1 MLESLISSRPSLRAG
16 LRSPNL
22 LALFIGSICS
32 GMAMPLLAA
41 QQPTA
46 IQAADSAKASEV
58 TDGKDTITVVAK
70 PEDSFRAGG
79 DQLVP
84 AYLDGQIANGGR
96 VGFLGQQNARDV
108 PFNVVSY
115 TSKMIES
122 QQAQTLG
129 DVVKNDASVQSVRG
143 YGNFAEAYRI
153 RGFKLDGDDIT
164 MGGLFGVMPRQI
176 VSTNMI
182 DRVEI
187 LKGSNAFL
195 NGVSA
200 GGSGVGGS
208 VNVEPKHADD
218 EPLTRATLDY
228 TSSSQVGGA
237 LDIGRRFGDDNR
249 FGVRVNLLH
258 REGEAAIKDQRER
271 VSLAAVGLDYRGD
284 RLRTSLDAG
293 YQHQYL
299 HGGRLGIN
307 VSQTGLQAIPE
318 PPANTHNY
326 SQRWVYTDMKSR
338 FGMLRG
344 EYDLDNQ
351 WTLYSGIGMS
361 NTEELGNYSTPK
373 LAAVGDGSATLGRLS
388 TAYIAQ
394 NTSSLAGIRGNFD
407 TGPVKHEV
415 NLGYSGIHTKAKVA
429 YTMSKYDYASD
440 IYNTPVV
447 DFPATTSR
455 GGDMDSPKIRNRM
468 QNWGLA
474 LSDTL
479 SVLDDNVRF
488 TAGLR
493 RQEILIRN
501 YEYTGIESGTGGR
514 FDRTKVSP
522 VYGIVVKPWEHVSLY
537 ANHIEAL
544 QPGTKTSSAEAL
556 NRGQIS
562 GIYVAKQNEV
572 GIKVDYQRVGGSLA
586 LYEITRANGFIDPV
600 TKLYG
605 LNGEQRNRGVELNVF
620 GEPMFGLRLN
630 GSATLL
636 DATLTKTRAGANDG
650 NDVVGTPGY
659 QLVFGSE
666 YDVSAVEGLTLSGTV
681 LRYGSQYANEANTLK
696 LKPWTRLDLGVRYST
711 PMNDHTLVWRANV
724 ENVTNEKYWASVDDT
739 GTYVTQGD
747 PRSLKLSMS
756 IDF

>member
-1 MLESLISSRPSLRAG
+1 MTAPTFTP
-16 LRSPNL
+16 RSPTR
-22 LALFIGSICS
+22 LAVLIGTLCS
-32 GMAMPLLAA
+32 GMALPLLAQDTPRTTSA
-41 QQPTA
+41 SSTA
-46 IQAADSAKASEV
+46 VTSTAAPSETNTDS
-58 TDGKDTITVVAK
+58 KDTITVIAK
-70 PEDSFRAGG
+70 PEDNFRSGG

-182 DRVEI
+182 DRVEV

-218 EPLTRATLDY
+218 VPLTRATVDY

-271 VSLAAVGLDYRGD
+271 VSMASVGLDYRGD

-293 YQHQYL
+293 YQHQYI
-299 HGGRLGIN
+299 HGGRQGIN
-307 VSQTGLQAIPE
+307 VTATGLQSIIE
-318 PPANTHNY
+318 PPDATYNY

-344 EYDLDNQ
+344 EYDLDNH
-351 WTLYSGIGMS
+351 WTLYSGVGMS
-361 NTEELGNYSTPK
+361 NTDEIGNYSVPK
-373 LAAVGDGSATLGRLS
+373 LTTVGDGSATLGRLS
-388 TAYIAQ
+388 SAYIAQ
-394 NTSSLAGIRGNFD
+394 STSSMAGIRGNFD

-415 NLGYSGIHTKAKVA
+415 NMGYSGVYTKAKVA
-429 YTMSKYDYASD
+429 YTMSKYDYATN

-455 GGDMDSPKIRNRM
+455 GGDMDSPKIRNRIR
-468 QNWGLA
+468 NWGLA

-479 SVLDDNVRF
+479 SVLDDTVRF

-493 RQEILIRN
+493 RQDISIRN
-501 YEYTGIESGTGGR
+501 YEYSGIESGTGGR
-514 FDRTKVSP
+514 FERSKISP
-522 VYGIVVKPWEHVSLY
+522 VYGVVVKPWEHVSLY

-544 QPGTKTSSAEAL
+544 QPGTKTTSTEAV
-556 NRGQIS
+556 NRGQVS

-572 GIKVDYQRVGGSLA
+572 GVKFDYQRVGGSLA
-586 LYEITRANGFIDPV
+586 LFEIKRPTSFIDPV
-600 TKLYG
+600 TKMYG
-605 LNGEQRNRGVELNVF
+605 LNGEQRNRGVELNMF
-620 GEPMFGLRLN
+620 GEPMYGLRLN
-630 GSATLL
+630 GSATWL
-636 DATLTKTRAGANDG
+636 DATLTKTRAGTNDG
-650 NDVVGTPGY
+650 NDVIGTPRY
-659 QLVFGSE
+659 QLVFGTE
-666 YDVSAVEGLTLSGTV
+666 YDIPSVEGLTLSGTV

-696 LKPWTRLDLGVRYST
+696 LKGWTRLDVGVRYSM
-711 PMNDHTLVWRANV
+711 PMQEHNLVWRANL

-739 GTYVTQGD
+739 GSYVTQGD
-747 PRSLKLSMS
+747 PRSLKLSVS
-756 IDF
+756 VDF

>member
-1 MLESLISSRPSLRAG
+1 MTALTLTARKPTRLAVLIG
-16 LRSPNL
+16 
-22 LALFIGSICS
+22 ALCG
-32 GMAMPLLAA
+32 GVTLPLLAQDTTPSTTATA
-41 QQPTA
+41 QN
-46 IQAADSAKASEV
+46 E
-58 TDGKDTITVVAK
+58 TDNDNAGDKDTMTVVAR

-79 DQLVP
+79 DALVP

-164 MGGLFGVMPRQI
+164 MGGLYGVMPRQI

-208 VNVEPKHADD
+208 VNVEPKHANDD
-218 EPLTRATLDY
+218 PLTRMTLDY

-237 LDIGRRFGDDNR
+237 LDLGRRFGDDNR

-258 REGEAAIKDQRER
+258 REGEAAIENQRER
-271 VSLAAVGLDYRGD
+271 TSMASIGLDYRGD

-293 YQHQYL
+293 YQHQYI
-299 HGGRLGIN
+299 HGGRQGIN
-307 VSQTGLQAIPE
+307 ASLTGVSEIPE
-318 PPANTHNY
+318 APSATYNY
-326 SQRWVYTDMKSR
+326 SQRWVYTDLKSR

-344 EYDLDNQ
+344 EYDLDNH
-351 WTLYSGIGMS
+351 WTLYSGVGMS
-361 NTEELGNYSTPK
+361 NTDEIGNYSVPK
-373 LAAVGDGSATLGRLS
+373 LTTLGDGSATLGRLS
-388 TAYIAQ
+388 SAYIAQ
-394 NTSSLAGIRGNFD
+394 NTATMAGIRGNFE

-415 NLGYSGIHTKAKVA
+415 NMGYSGIYQKAKVA
-429 YTMSKYDYASD
+429 YTMSKYTYVTD

-447 DFPATTSR
+447 DYPATTSS
-455 GGDMDSPKIRNRM
+455 GGDLDSPKIRNRTR
-468 QNWGLA
+468 NWGLA

-479 SVLDDNVRF
+479 SVLDDKVRF

-493 RQEILIRN
+493 RQDILVRN
-501 YEYTGIESGTGGR
+501 YEYSGIESGTGGR
-514 FDRTKVSP
+514 FERTKVSP
-522 VYGIVVKPWEHVSLY
+522 VYGVVVKPWQHISLY
-537 ANHIEAL
+537 ANHIEGL
-544 QPGTKTSSAEAL
+544 QPGTKTTSSEAL
-556 NRGQIS
+556 NKGHIS

-572 GIKVDYQRVGGSLA
+572 GIKFDYQRVGGSLA
-586 LYEITRANGFIDPV
+586 LYEIKRPNSYIDPV
-600 TKLYG
+600 TKMYG
-605 LNGEQRNRGVELNVF
+605 LYGEQRNRGMELNLF
-620 GEPMFGLRLN
+620 GEPMYGLRLN
-630 GSATLL
+630 GSATWL
-636 DATLTKTRAGANDG
+636 DATLLKTRAGANDG
-650 NDVVGTPGY
+650 NDVVGTPHY
-659 QLVFGSE
+659 QLVFSSE
-666 YDVSAVEGLTLSGTV
+666 YDISSVEGLTVSGTV

-696 LKPWTRLDLGVRYST
+696 LKPWTRLDLGVRYSV
-711 PMNDHTLVWRANV
+711 PMHDHTLVWRANI
-724 ENVTNEKYWASVDDT
+724 ENVTNEAYWASVDDT

-747 PRSLKLSMS
+747 PRSLKLSVS
-756 IDF
+756 VDF